1 MLSYILSVNY
11 SWHEINMR
19 ARRSQERQFIGLRP
33 SQSHFDNGADAKGS
47 QRTVLCRVKI
57 QFWISC
63 SLRRT
68 LSNPDSIY
76 PGRGLLERCD
86 SSMAIIEQFSSVQ
99 DLGEEANNTSTEAL
113 IMITQQNRQTRK
125 KCPVAFIW
133 GRTPIRDL
141 NILIFLNSNRNI
153 ITFAVY
159 LRFSIFEKGYHVVSL
174 FEWD

>member
-76 PGRGLLERCD
+76 PGRGLLERCN
-86 SSMAIIEQFSSVQ
+86 SSMAITEQFSSVQ
-99 DLGEEANNTSTEAL
+99 DLGEEANNTSTEAVL
-113 IMITQQNRQTRK
+113 HVMITQQLNRQTRK
-125 KCPVAFIW
+125 KMPSCFHL
-133 GRTPIRDL
+133 RTHTDSGL
-141 NILIFLNSNRNI
+141 KHLD
-153 ITFAVY
+153 
-159 LRFSIFEKGYHVVSL
+159 FSQFK
-174 FEWD
+174 